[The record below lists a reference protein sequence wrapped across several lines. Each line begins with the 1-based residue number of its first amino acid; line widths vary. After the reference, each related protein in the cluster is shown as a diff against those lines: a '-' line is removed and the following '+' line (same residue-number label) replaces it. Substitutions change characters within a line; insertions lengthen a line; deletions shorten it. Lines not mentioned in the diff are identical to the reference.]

1 MTTKVVLS
9 SFIRAW
15 FIYQHRAVF
24 GKLQGTS
31 LPVNCRIIFNWIP
44 EEESAEVSSTFMWAN
59 SINMVMKIWVLTKMK
74 LDWLSLTVPRLR
86 RPGASAPRPLHALMA

>member
-1 MTTKVVLS
+1 MATKVVLS

-44 EEESAEVSSTFMWAN
+44 EKESAEVSSTFMWLKVTSVGEFYKHGDEN
-59 SINMVMKIWVLTKMK
+59 LGFIEEGNLI
-74 LDWLSLTVPRLR
+74 
-86 RPGASAPRPLHALMA
+86 G